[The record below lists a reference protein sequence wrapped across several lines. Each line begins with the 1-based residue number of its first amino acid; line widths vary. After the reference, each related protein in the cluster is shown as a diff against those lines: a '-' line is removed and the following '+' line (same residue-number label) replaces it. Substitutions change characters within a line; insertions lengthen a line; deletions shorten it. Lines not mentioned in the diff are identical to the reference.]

1 MSACAAAP
9 VWPCAAAHRLCMH
22 CLAALGW
29 HTCPCS
35 STTPCLMEAQPRAD
49 PVAFCQALP
58 AASSLLVTLCPAL
71 SADAPAAFC
80 PAAPSCECA
89 PSSCRLHCE
98 LHLTIGPT
106 PACLQNPSANYQ
118 FSCRHPSMLNAKLS
132 HPFPHTSQLSTAH
145 RYIESLDAEAPAL
158 RYLSC
163 SLQLKLL
170 RPTAGRPSTRIW
182 LMVPWYM

>member
-9 VWPCAAAHRLCMH
+9 VWPCAAAYRLCMH

-49 PVAFCQALP
+49 PGAFCQALP

-71 SADAPAAFC
+71 SADAPAAPC

-98 LHLTIGPT
+98 LHLTIAPT

-118 FSCRHPSMLNAKLS
+118 FSCRHPSMLNPSVQSCLTPSHTQLNDQLPTDTLS
-132 HPFPHTSQLSTAH
+132 HLMQRPPLSD
-145 RYIESLDAEAPAL
+145 ICPAA
-158 RYLSC
+158 S
-163 SLQLKLL
+163 S
-170 RPTAGRPSTRIW
+170 
-182 LMVPWYM
+182 